1 MAGDVSVCV
10 NCFRVFHI
18 DCIPASKRRFEQQK
32 KTILN
37 QNRQTIQP
45 QEEPKEFVEENVATN
60 EENILENE
68 SKEGT
73 SNISLNE
80 NDVTTTNN
88 AYNTIKNYIYDETLC
103 CICNIANIDTE
114 YDLDKSEM
122 NYLLKFVLHRIRSWV
137 N

>member
-1 MAGDVSVCV
+1 M
-10 NCFRVFHI
+10 
-18 DCIPASKRRFEQQK
+18 
-32 KTILN
+32 N